1 MMSKASL
8 VFKKELRDLFRDRKT
23 LLVSILIPLI
33 IMPLIFFVIGKSA
46 SSNEKKVEENFKIAI
61 TGGVN
66 SEFVG
71 FVKKIDK
78 VQIIDSK
85 NPEEDVKEGKLLL
98 ALEVPDN
105 IDSLIKD
112 EKDAPI
118 KIIYDNSS
126 QQSSMAQSRVEN
138 YIQEFSKQI
147 VATRLEARGIKTS
160 ILNPVQ
166 ISYKTTT
173 KQEDSMGKVIIA
185 MILPLFLVIY
195 SVTGP
200 MGPAIDLGAG
210 EKERGTLEP
219 LLTTQAGRM
228 SLLWGKFAAIS
239 VIGLITTLASMIGIV
254 IALKQSGNSAMG
266 VNINAGMFSD
276 IGIKGAVLITVMVIL
291 MNLTFGALELAISIY
306 ARSFK
311 EAQTYLTPL
320 NIIALAP
327 IYLTY
332 MLDARNI
339 DMYYFHIPIA
349 NAVCLIKEFLA
360 GVFNTGHILITF
372 GWILFYI
379 VLCITFARYMFSR
392 EEVIFRT

>member
-1 MMSKASL
+1 MSKASL

>member
-1 MMSKASL
+1 MNKASL

-61 TGGVN
+61 TGGAN
-66 SEFVG
+66 SDFVG

-78 VQIIDSK
+78 IQIIDSK

-98 ALEVPDN
+98 ALEVPEN

-118 KIIYDNSS
+118 KIIFDNSS

-166 ISYKTTT
+166 ISYQTTT
-173 KQEDSMGKVIIA
+173 KEEDSMGKVIIA

-276 IGIKGAVLITVMVIL
+276 IGVKGAVLITVMVIL

-339 DMYYFHIPIA
+339 DMYYFNIPIA

-360 GVFNTGHILITF
+360 GVFNTSHILMTF
-372 GWILFYI
+372 GWILVYI
-379 VLCITFARYMFSR
+379 VVCISFARYMFSR

>member
-1 MMSKASL
+1 MSKASL

-33 IMPLIFFVIGKSA
+33 VMPLIFFVIGKSA
-46 SSNEKKVEENFKIAI
+46 SSNEKKVEENFKISI
-61 TGGVN
+61 TGGGN

-78 VQIIDSK
+78 IQIIDSK

-98 ALEVPDN
+98 ALDIPDN

-138 YIQEFSKQI
+138 YIQVFSKQI

-173 KQEDSMGKVIIA
+173 KEEDSMGKVIIA

-266 VNINAGMFSD
+266 VNINAGMFAD
-276 IGIKGAVLITVMVIL
+276 IGVKGAVLITVMVIL

>member
-1 MMSKASL
+1 MNKASL
-8 VFKKELRDLFRDRKT
+8 VFKKELKDLFRDRKT

-66 SEFVG
+66 SDFVG

-78 VQIIDSK
+78 IQIIDSK

-118 KIIYDNSS
+118 KIIFDNSS

-166 ISYKTTT
+166 ISYQTTT
-173 KQEDSMGKVIIA
+173 KEEDSMGKVIIA

-276 IGIKGAVLITVMVIL
+276 IGVKGAVLITVMVIL

-339 DMYYFHIPIA
+339 DMYYFNIPIA

-360 GVFNTGHILITF
+360 GVFNTSHILMTF
-372 GWILFYI
+372 GWILVYI
-379 VLCITFARYMFSR
+379 VVCISFARYMFSR

>member
-1 MMSKASL
+1 MNKASL
-8 VFKKELRDLFRDRKT
+8 VFKKELKDLFRDRKT

-66 SEFVG
+66 SDFVG

-78 VQIIDSK
+78 IQIIDSK

-98 ALEVPDN
+98 ALAVPDN

-118 KIIYDNSS
+118 KIIFDNSS

-166 ISYKTTT
+166 ISYQTTT
-173 KQEDSMGKVIIA
+173 KEEDSMGKVIIA

-276 IGIKGAVLITVMVIL
+276 IGVKGAVLITVMVIL

-339 DMYYFHIPIA
+339 DMYYFNIPIA

-360 GVFNTGHILITF
+360 GVFNTSHILMTF
-372 GWILFYI
+372 GWILVYI
-379 VLCITFARYMFSR
+379 VVCISFARYMFSR

>member
-1 MMSKASL
+1 MNKASL

-66 SEFVG
+66 SDFVG

-78 VQIIDSK
+78 IQIIDSK

-98 ALEVPDN
+98 ALEVPEN

-118 KIIYDNSS
+118 KIIFDNSS

-166 ISYKTTT
+166 ISYQTTT
-173 KQEDSMGKVIIA
+173 KEEDSMGKVIIA

-228 SLLWGKFAAIS
+228 SLLWGKR
-239 VIGLITTLASMIGIV
+239 
-254 IALKQSGNSAMG
+254 
-266 VNINAGMFSD
+266 D
-276 IGIKGAVLITVMVIL
+276 ILPA
-291 MNLTFGALELAISIY
+291 
-306 ARSFK
+306 
-311 EAQTYLTPL
+311 
-320 NIIALAP
+320 
-327 IYLTY
+327 
-332 MLDARNI
+332 
-339 DMYYFHIPIA
+339 
-349 NAVCLIKEFLA
+349 
-360 GVFNTGHILITF
+360 
-372 GWILFYI
+372 
-379 VLCITFARYMFSR
+379 
-392 EEVIFRT
+392 

>member
-1 MMSKASL
+1 MNKASL
-8 VFKKELRDLFRDRKT
+8 VFKKELKDLFRDRKT

-66 SEFVG
+66 SDFVG
-71 FVKKIDK
+71 FVKNIDK
-78 VQIIDSK
+78 IQIIDSK

-118 KIIYDNSS
+118 KIIFDNSS

-166 ISYKTTT
+166 ISYQTTT
-173 KQEDSMGKVIIA
+173 KEEDSMGKVIIA

-276 IGIKGAVLITVMVIL
+276 IGVKGAVLITVMVIL

-339 DMYYFHIPIA
+339 DMYYFNIPIA

-360 GVFNTGHILITF
+360 GVFNTSHILMTF
-372 GWILFYI
+372 GWILVYI
-379 VLCITFARYMFSR
+379 VVCISFARYMFSR

>member
-1 MMSKASL
+1 MNKASL
-8 VFKKELRDLFRDRKT
+8 VFKKELKDLFRDRKT

-66 SEFVG
+66 SDFVG
-71 FVKKIDK
+71 FVKNIDK
-78 VQIIDSK
+78 IQIIDSK

-98 ALEVPDN
+98 ALAVPDN

-118 KIIYDNSS
+118 KIIFDNSS

-166 ISYKTTT
+166 ISYQTTT
-173 KQEDSMGKVIIA
+173 KEEDSMGKVIIA

-276 IGIKGAVLITVMVIL
+276 IGVKGAVLITVMVIL

-339 DMYYFHIPIA
+339 DMYYFNIPIA

-360 GVFNTGHILITF
+360 GVFNTSHILMTF
-372 GWILFYI
+372 GWILVYI
-379 VLCITFARYMFSR
+379 VVCISFARYMFSR

>member
-1 MMSKASL
+1 MNKASL

-61 TGGVN
+61 TGGAN
-66 SEFVG
+66 SDFVG

-78 VQIIDSK
+78 IQIIDSK

-98 ALEVPDN
+98 ALEVPEN

-118 KIIYDNSS
+118 KIIFDNSS

-166 ISYKTTT
+166 ISYQTTT
-173 KQEDSMGKVIIA
+173 KEEDSMGKVIIA

-276 IGIKGAVLITVMVIL
+276 IGVKGAILITVMVIL

-339 DMYYFHIPIA
+339 DMYYFNIPIA

-360 GVFNTGHILITF
+360 GVFNTSHILMTF
-372 GWILFYI
+372 GWILVYI
-379 VLCITFARYMFSR
+379 VVCISFARYMFSR